1 MNKIKSSLIL
11 STSALKRVISKSDNI
26 LLVVC
31 LFVALNYV
39 LVPLS
44 AFSKEVGQKLTLW
57 FIPYM
62 FSDVYVAFILQLGVI
77 FIFSNMP
84 NIDSISPY
92 EIIRAGRNIWFVS
105 RVLYVMIASATY
117 VLLIIIVSGIVTMPS
132 LTICKDWGAV
142 LSTLAQ
148 VDVGNSYD
156 GLIVVTMP
164 IQILYTPIEAT
175 LLSLN
180 QFWLISIYLGFLIQF
195 INIKFGKQNK
205 YLGSLLAL
213 AMTFGIFF
221 AYNMRNKYLYHI
233 TPTIWGDLNI
243 LDISGTSAIYP
254 SLIYSNIALV
264 LISTV
269 LVLLTYYETNK
280 MDIVHYSK
288 N

>member
-44 AFSKEVGQKLTLW
+44 AVSKEVGQKLTLW